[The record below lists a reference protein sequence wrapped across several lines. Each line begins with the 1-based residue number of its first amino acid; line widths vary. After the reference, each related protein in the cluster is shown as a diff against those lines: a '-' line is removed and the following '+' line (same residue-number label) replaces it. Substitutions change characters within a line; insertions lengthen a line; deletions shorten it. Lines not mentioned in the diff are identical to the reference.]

1 MLADSDW
8 SNKIL
13 NTFFVQN
20 ITDRKED
27 KMKRKTLYEIKQV
40 PKEKKKFSDF
50 HKHQTYYIMLIPM
63 VAFFIIFAYLPMP
76 GLYYAFV
83 DYDFIRGLKSPFV
96 GFKNF
101 EFLFRGGADS
111 IIWRLTRN
119 TVLYNL
125 AFITLG
131 NICQIAVAVMLKEI
145 QRKYFVKVTQTL
157 MLMPYFVS
165 MVIVG
170 VIAYNLFNYNYGTV
184 NNLLTSLGLEKYDFY
199 QNPAVWPF
207 IIVIINIWKG
217 LGYGVVV
224 YLAAI
229 LGIDESIY
237 EAAYVDGASNWKRIK
252 FITLPMLKPTVIM
265 LVLLALGGILK
276 GSFDL
281 FYQIIGNN
289 GLLLNATDII
299 DTYVYR
305 SLAVNFNMGLGSA
318 AGMYQSIFGF
328 VLILIV
334 NTIVK
339 KTSPDNALF

>member
-1 MLADSDW
+1 M
-8 SNKIL
+8 KEK
-13 NTFFVQN
+13 TFAYMGQ
-20 ITDRKED
+20 KQG
-27 KMKRKTLYEIKQV
+27 KRKW
-40 PKEKKKFSDF
+40 FSDF
-50 HKHQTYYIMLIPM
+50 RKHKTYYFMLIPM
-63 VAFFIIFAYLPMP
+63 VVFFIIFAYLPMP

-83 DYDFIRGLKSPFV
+83 NYDFIKGLGSPFV

-119 TVLYNL
+119 TILYNL
-125 AFITLG
+125 AFIFLG
-131 NICQIAVAVMLKEI
+131 NIFQIAVAVLLKEI
-145 QRKYFVKVTQTL
+145 QRKYFVKVSQTL

-170 VIAYNLFNYNYGTV
+170 VIAYNLFNYNYGTI
-184 NNLLTSLGLEKYDFY
+184 NNLLTSMGLHKFDFY
-199 QNPAVWPF
+199 QNPGVWPF
-207 IIVIINIWKG
+207 IIVLINIWKG

-229 LGIDESIY
+229 LGIDESVY

-252 FITLPMLKPTVIM
+252 YITLPLLKPTAIM
-265 LVLLALGGILK
+265 LILLSLGGILK

-318 AGMYQSIFGF
+318 AGMYQSVFGF
-328 VLILIV
+328 ALILVV
-334 NTIVK
+334 NTAVK
-339 KTSPDNALF
+339 RISPDNALF

>member
-1 MLADSDW
+1 
-8 SNKIL
+8 
-13 NTFFVQN
+13 
-20 ITDRKED
+20 
-27 KMKRKTLYEIKQV
+27 MKGKTLTYSNQQ
-40 PKEKKKFSDF
+40 PSKKKWFSDF
-50 HKHQTYYIMLIPM
+50 RRHKTYYFMLIPM
-63 VAFFIIFAYLPMP
+63 VVFFLLFAYLPMP

-83 DYDFIRGLKSPFV
+83 NYDFIKGLSSPFV

-101 EFLFRGGADS
+101 DFLFRGGTDS

-119 TVLYNL
+119 TILYNL
-125 AFITLG
+125 AFIALG
-131 NICQIAVAVMLKEI
+131 NACQIAVAVILKEI
-145 QRKYFVKVTQTL
+145 QRKYFVKVSQTL

-170 VIAYNLFNYNYGTV
+170 VITYNLFNYNYGII
-184 NNLLTSLGLEKYDFY
+184 NNFLNSLGLAKYDFY
-199 QNPAVWPF
+199 QNPGAWPF
-207 IIVIINIWKG
+207 IIVIVNIWKG
-217 LGYGVVV
+217 LGYGVIV

-252 FITLPMLKPTVIM
+252 YITLPLLKPTVVM
-265 LVLLALGGILK
+265 LVLLSLGGILK

-318 AGMYQSIFGF
+318 AGMYQSVFGF
-328 VLILIV
+328 VLILAV
-334 NTIVK
+334 NSVVK
-339 KTSPDNALF
+339 KLSPENALF

>member
-1 MLADSDW
+1 M
-8 SNKIL
+8 
-13 NTFFVQN
+13 
-20 ITDRKED
+20 
-27 KMKRKTLYEIKQV
+27 
-40 PKEKKKFSDF
+40 KEKALAYPKSQQGKKKWFSDF
-50 HKHQTYYIMLIPM
+50 RRHKTYYFMLIPM
-63 VAFFIIFAYLPMP
+63 VVFFILFAYLPMP

-83 DYDFIRGLKSPFV
+83 DYDFIKGMRSPFT

-101 EFLFRGGADS
+101 EFLFRGGGDS
-111 IIWRLTRN
+111 IIWHLTKN
-119 TVLYNL
+119 TILYNL
-125 AFITLG
+125 AFIGLG
-131 NICQIAVAVMLKEI
+131 NACQIAVAVLLKEI
-145 QRKYFVKVTQTL
+145 KKKYFVKVSQTL

-170 VIAYNLFNYNYGTV
+170 VITYNLFNYNYGIV
-184 NNLLTSLGLEKYDFY
+184 NNFLTSLGLKKYDFY
-199 QNPAVWPF
+199 QNPSVWPV
-207 IIVIINIWKG
+207 IIVLINIWKG

-252 FITLPMLKPTVIM
+252 YITLPLLKPTAIM
-265 LVLLALGGILK
+265 LILLSLGGILK

-318 AGMYQSIFGF
+318 AGMYQSVFGF
-328 VLILIV
+328 VLIIIV
-334 NTIVK
+334 NTVVK

>member
-1 MLADSDW
+1 
-8 SNKIL
+8 
-13 NTFFVQN
+13 
-20 ITDRKED
+20 
-27 KMKRKTLYEIKQV
+27 MKRKTGW
-40 PKEKKKFSDF
+40 FSDF
-50 HKHQTYYIMLIPM
+50 RKHKTYYFMLLPM
-63 VAFFIIFAYLPMP
+63 IVFFVLFAYLPMP

-83 DYDFIRGLKSPFV
+83 NYDFMKGLGSPFI

-101 EFLFRGGADS
+101 EFLFSGGADS
-111 IIWRLTRN
+111 IIWRLTKN
-119 TVLYNL
+119 TILYNL
-125 AFITLG
+125 AFIILG
-131 NICQIAVAVMLKEI
+131 NACQIAVAVLLKEI
-145 QRKYFVKVTQTL
+145 QRKYFVKISQTL

-170 VIAYNLFNYNYGTV
+170 VITYNLFNYNYGII
-184 NNLLTSLGLEKYDFY
+184 NNFLTSIGLEKFDFY
-199 QNPAVWPF
+199 QYPPIWPI
-207 IIVIINIWKG
+207 IIVITNIWKG

-252 FITLPMLKPTVIM
+252 YITLPLLKPTMIM
-265 LVLLALGGILK
+265 LVLLSLGGILK

-328 VLILIV
+328 VLIMIV

-339 KTSPDNALF
+339 KVSPDNALF

>member
-1 MLADSDW
+1 MKGKTLAYAAQAP
-8 SNKIL
+8 
-13 NTFFVQN
+13 V
-20 ITDRKED
+20 
-27 KMKRKTLYEIKQV
+27 KRKRI
-40 PKEKKKFSDF
+40 SDF
-50 HKHQTYYIMLIPM
+50 RKHKTYYIMLIPM
-63 VAFFIIFAYLPMP
+63 FVFFLLFAYLPMP

-83 DYDFIRGLKSPFV
+83 NYDFMQGLRSPFA

-119 TVLYNL
+119 TILYNL
-125 AFITLG
+125 AFIILG
-131 NICQIAVAVMLKEI
+131 NFFQIAAAVLLKEI
-145 QRKYFVKVTQTL
+145 KRKYFVKVSQTL

-170 VIAYNLFNYNYGTV
+170 VITYNLFNYTYGTV
-184 NNLLTSLGLEKYDFY
+184 NHFLTSIGLKKYDFY
-199 QNPAVWPF
+199 QEPAVWPV

-252 FITLPMLKPTVIM
+252 YITLPLLKPTVIM
-265 LVLLALGGILK
+265 LVLLSLGGILK

-299 DTYVYR
+299 DTYVFR

-318 AGMYQSIFGF
+318 AGMYQSVFGF
-328 VLILIV
+328 VLILAV
-334 NTIVK
+334 NTAVK
-339 KTSPDNALF
+339 KVSPENALF

>member
-1 MLADSDW
+1 MLS
-8 SNKIL
+8 
-13 NTFFVQN
+13 
-20 ITDRKED
+20 
-27 KMKRKTLYEIKQV
+27 KMNGKTRW
-40 PKEKKKFSDF
+40 FSDF
-50 HKHQTYYIMLIPM
+50 RKHKTYYFMLIPM
-63 VAFFIIFAYLPMP
+63 VVFFILFAYLPMP

-83 DYDFIRGLKSPFV
+83 DYDFMRGLRSPFI

-101 EFLFRGGADS
+101 EFLFRGGSQS
-111 IIWRLTRN
+111 IIWRLTKN
-119 TVLYNL
+119 TVLYNI
-125 AFITLG
+125 AFIALG
-131 NICQIAVAVMLKEI
+131 NLCQIAAAVILKEI
-145 QRKYFVKVTQTL
+145 KQKYFVRVSQTL

-170 VIAYNLFNYNYGTV
+170 VITYNLFNYNYGII
-184 NNLLTSLGLEKYDFY
+184 NNFLNSLGFEKYDFY
-199 QNPAVWPF
+199 QNPVVWPF
-207 IIVIINIWKG
+207 IIVFVNVWKG

-252 FITLPMLKPTVIM
+252 YVTLPLLKPTVIM
-265 LVLLALGGILK
+265 MFLLSLGGILK

-305 SLAVNFNMGLGSA
+305 TLAVNFNMGLGSA
-318 AGMYQSIFGF
+318 AGMYQSVFGF
-328 VLILIV
+328 VLIMVV
-334 NTIVK
+334 NTTVK
-339 KTSPDNALF
+339 KLSPDNALF

>member
-1 MLADSDW
+1 M
-8 SNKIL
+8 
-13 NTFFVQN
+13 
-20 ITDRKED
+20 
-27 KMKRKTLYEIKQV
+27 
-40 PKEKKKFSDF
+40 KEKALAYPKRQQGKKSFFSDF
-50 HKHQTYYIMLIPM
+50 RRHKTYYIMLIPM
-63 VAFFIIFAYLPMP
+63 VVFFILFAYLPMP

-83 DYDFIRGLKSPFV
+83 DYDFLKGLRSPFT

-101 EFLFRGGADS
+101 EFLFRGGGES
-111 IIWRLTRN
+111 IIWRLTKN
-119 TVLYNL
+119 TILYNL
-125 AFITLG
+125 AFIGLG
-131 NICQIAVAVMLKEI
+131 NACQIAVAVLLKEI
-145 QRKYFVKVTQTL
+145 QKKYFVKISQTL

-170 VIAYNLFNYNYGTV
+170 VITYNLFNYNYGTV
-184 NNLLTSLGLEKYDFY
+184 NNLLTSLGFEKYDFY
-199 QNPAVWPF
+199 QNPSAWPV
-207 IIVIINIWKG
+207 IIIIINIWKG

-252 FITLPMLKPTVIM
+252 YITLPLLKPTVVM
-265 LVLLALGGILK
+265 LVLLSLGGILK

-318 AGMYQSIFGF
+318 AGMYQSVFGF
-328 VLILIV
+328 VLIIIV
-334 NTIVK
+334 NTVVR